1 MKCECLFLGGKDC
14 LVGYMLTTTCYD
26 NTSIKQKQ
34 KPTMVAWSSS
44 GKIPTNFN
52 FFYSGIAYKS
62 GFVFNVLI
70 G

>member
-1 MKCECLFLGGKDC
+1 MKCEFLFLGGKDC

-26 NTSIKQKQ
+26 NASIKQKQ

-44 GKIPTNFN
+44 GKIPINFH

-62 GFVFNVLI
+62 GVVYNVLI